1 MLLYSF
7 DAEAAEAKN
16 DLKRLLS
23 TGKYKLV
30 TEWNM
35 AATAQNVCALACVN
49 SVQSPVV
56 LCATSDK

>member
-1 MLLYSF
+1 MYTY
-7 DAEAAEAKN
+7 DTEAADAKN

-30 TEWNM
+30 HSFDM
-35 AATAQNVCALACVN
+35 SARAQSVCAVGCVN
-49 SVQSPVV
+49 SVQSPIV